1 MTCQRPTKIGITERD
16 WEEAV
21 KGFKE
26 GTNETFTY
34 FDEANDIQKTITLAG
49 PNVLGAMCGYC
60 CAGPMKLTNLY
71 SRHFAKAECDEMI
84 FEETSG
90 KYVRKNRDGRGVT
103 WSGHPANIG
112 MKKECWVEAVE
123 GFEEDTN
130 ETIPYFDEITHT
142 QKTITLAGPNV
153 MGAMC
158 GYCGAG
164 PMKLMNLYSHHYGKG
179 KCKAMFLVS

>member
-1 MTCQRPTKIGITERD
+1 MTNLCPPKIGIAARLWD
-16 WEEAV
+16 EAV
-21 KGFKE
+21 EGFTE
-26 GTNETFTY
+26 DTNKTITF
-34 FDEANDIQKTITLAG
+34 FDDVTHNQKTITLAG

-90 KYVRKNRDGRGVT
+90 KYVRKHGDGRGVT
-103 WSGHPANIG
+103 WNGHPANIG

>member
-1 MTCQRPTKIGITERD
+1 MTCQRPTKIGITDRD

-26 GTNETFTY
+26 DTNEMFTY
-34 FDEANDIQKTITLAG
+34 FDEANDI
-49 PNVLGAMCGYC
+49 
-60 CAGPMKLTNLY
+60 
-71 SRHFAKAECDEMI
+71 
-84 FEETSG
+84 
-90 KYVRKNRDGRGVT
+90 
-103 WSGHPANIG
+103 
-112 MKKECWVEAVE
+112 
-123 GFEEDTN
+123 
-130 ETIPYFDEITHT
+130 